1 LEVSA
6 ITQTFGKSN
15 RNQKLVVGSVKASVG
30 HLEAGAA
37 LIGIIKTIECLER
50 GMIPA
55 QKHFSIP
62 NPKIDF
68 THVQIPTSL
77 LLWPDTAGLPRRAA
91 INSFGFGGT
100 NCHIVL
106 EHSPPEIYVPGCES
120 KTYVFKI
127 SASSEFSL
135 HQLARKYAQYV
146 SSNTP
151 DLRSLAYTT
160 LTRRST
166 LANTQYIIA
175 SKHGELVEKLRNS
188 VERQIWKKGSLPTPI
203 GFIFTGQ
210 GAQW

>member
-68 THVQIPTSL
+68 THVQIPTSCSSGL
-77 LLWPDTAGLPRRAA
+77 TLQDYPDVPRL
-91 INSFGFGGT
+91 ILSDSEEP
-100 NCHIVL
+100 IVIL
-106 EHSPPEIYVPGCES
+106 
-120 KTYVFKI
+120 F
-127 SASSEFSL
+127 
-135 HQLARKYAQYV
+135 
-146 SSNTP
+146 
-151 DLRSLAYTT
+151 
-160 LTRRST
+160 
-166 LANTQYIIA
+166 
-175 SKHGELVEKLRNS
+175 
-188 VERQIWKKGSLPTPI
+188 
-203 GFIFTGQ
+203 
-210 GAQW
+210 